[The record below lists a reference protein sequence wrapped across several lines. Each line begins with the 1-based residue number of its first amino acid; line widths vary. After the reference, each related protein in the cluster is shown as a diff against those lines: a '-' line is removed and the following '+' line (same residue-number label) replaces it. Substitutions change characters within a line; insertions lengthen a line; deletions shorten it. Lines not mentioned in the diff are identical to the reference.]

1 MNQNHKTIL
10 INEFN
15 LTKKREKG
23 RFKLKIFASRNM
35 VFSLLYYPCDFV
47 GMNIGLRIVHLKKL
61 RPFFWMI
68 MILLTTLD

>member
-47 GMNIGLRIVHLKKL
+47 GINWSSNCSFEKIEA
-61 RPFFWMI
+61 
-68 MILLTTLD
+68 ILLDDYDTSHNS